1 MSLLHQPHWQDL
13 SGTPSTGVSPPS
25 LVVRSG
31 RMTPQRHAQ
40 IRQIYQR
47 FCMAKLTAVGD
58 FFVFNRVLSDG
69 TRVRLESMQGKDRVF
84 VWASDAQLEDP
95 WDRGWSFIPANDASR
110 GGFLRRPGAAS
121 DDLSAAAFMPIGNF
135 VSPAGK
141 AVHTF
146 VDATT
151 GNRRICTD
159 REGGARMWR
168 GGKSAHVLTYDSHAV
183 WVDGVKSALNPKA
196 PAITWIWGAA
206 IAKRGSEQ
214 WLVFVGEQRLW
225 AVRLKDLK
233 AQTTACVD
241 CGSVVDDDYVFA
253 PLTRWEF
260 SPDGMQAIALGGFD
274 APQGEAQ
281 SELRGVYRI
290 KLVPENGMVPFRL
303 EVSEQLR
310 ESAIKKRVINTFR
323 FNQAKRNFRL
333 LGWQDFAVD
342 AVSTYYG
349 VIRFEIDSGWGP
361 TFTHPGNPAPSLV
374 NPVTGAVE
382 NFRRM
387 GEYFD
392 PRMSPYMLTDT
403 GVIFH
408 TRPTNFTSQDIT
420 IQIPSGDFLFDDG
433 LGPTEIVYSRTFL
446 PRPSYTPA
454 PPPGQEVGRY
464 FAHLDGWLNENS
476 KTNSY
481 FFSRDNTVWEPY
493 YGAVNLEVIK
503 RRFGEHF
510 AIAAVAHEDRFSTP
524 NFSTLGELISACEG
538 RWSKATAGDNQ
549 SISASLN
556 RNYGSLV
563 AKNDYSSYLDFYE
576 YLAVNFPHLVR
587 QQQGGPGFVARQ
599 YATLDFADG
608 HTTIFKPGEQLP
620 DEAPSTD
627 MIYAD
632 FPWVDE
638 AGVTQNERRL
648 VEMTSETKRIR
659 ALAFSLDA
667 SARATPVYTLN
678 WTTDWVLESQ
688 VFLTGKA
695 YIAASYDPQGQERFL
710 YLEGDDN
717 QRLRYEGSAKA
728 SDEPVVQL
736 AWRFSGAMGYRL
748 VLGGEVIDSCTYAVA
763 DAVSL
768 PDAARNEGVYEGAE
782 NLGGP
787 SPTIRAGQITVHDF
801 DIALGHVL
809 YRKSEEVFSAVGAQ
823 SENRQ
828 TALRVSYCDFLKTPK
843 AKHQLG
849 EEKLFNSSQR
859 AVDYR
864 FELFADTKALFGK
877 TAPFFTTPNTIAI
890 NGAFVN
896 RFADGFG
903 PLVPQA
909 QKNEEGPLSG
919 EVEFRWATHWLTEM
933 MLYMPGVDNE
943 VCPLPEKVF
952 YGYDVVSD
960 AMRKVGRFT
969 KPPQSNLTL
978 RAYSDDCWMV
988 CYQNEMHIQSTS
1000 TENTT
1005 ARYFLKLAINKP
1017 VVEFD
1022 AANYFPFLGLSK
1034 KLLAP
1039 KFHIR
1044 KKP

>member
-1 MSLLHQPHWQDL
+1 MSLLTTPLWQDL

-69 TRVRLESMQGKDRVF
+69 TRVRLESMQGQDRVF
-84 VWASDAQLEDP
+84 VWASDAQLEDL
-95 WDRGWSFIPANDASR
+95 WDRGWSFIPANDVSR

-151 GNRRICTD
+151 GNRRLCTD

-183 WVDGVKSALNPKA
+183 WVDGVKSALSPKA
-196 PAITWIWGAA
+196 PAVTWIWGAA

-214 WLVFVGEQRLW
+214 WLVFVDEQRLW

-241 CGSVVDDDYVFA
+241 CGSVVDDDYVFD

-274 APQGEAQ
+274 APQGAAPVQ
-281 SELRGVYRI
+281 LTGIYRI
-290 KLVPENGMVPFRL
+290 QLVPENGMVPFRL

-323 FNQAKRNFRL
+323 FIQTKRNVRL

-349 VIRFEIDSGWGP
+349 VIRFDIDSGWGP
-361 TFTHPGNPAPSLV
+361 TFTTPSSSP
-374 NPVTGAVE
+374 PVGALKRYQVV
-382 NFRRM
+382 
-387 GEYFD
+387 GPYFD
-392 PRMSPYMLTDT
+392 PRMSIYNGHLGLHTD
-403 GVIFH
+403 
-408 TRPTNFTSQDIT
+408 PTNYTADPVEVR
-420 IQIPSGDFLFDDG
+420 IPRSDFLFDDG
-433 LGPTEIVYSRTFL
+433 HGPTEIVYSRTFW
-446 PRPSYTPA
+446 PRPAGVPA
-454 PPPGQEVGRY
+454 PPPGTGTATSLY
-464 FAHLDGWLNENS
+464 FEHLDGWLNEYAE
-476 KTNSY
+476 TTLH
-481 FFSRDNTVWEPY
+481 FFPKENTVWVPY
-493 YGAVNLEVIK
+493 YGAESLEAIK
-503 RRFGEHF
+503 RRSSEYL
-510 AIAAVAHEDRFSTP
+510 AIATVAREEQFSSP
-524 NFSTLGELISACEG
+524 NLPTLGDLISFCEG
-538 RWSKATAGDNQ
+538 RWDAVMAGNVS
-549 SISASLN
+549 SISESLHAIFD
-556 RNYGSLV
+556 LLF
-563 AKNDYSSYLDFYE
+563 AKSDYESHSDFIKHLARYSPNLLDPQREGPSFRTKKYAYLDLGTEGAIIYKSVE
-576 YLAVNFPHLVR
+576 GIPVEKSPIDN
-587 QQQGGPGFVARQ
+587 
-599 YATLDFADG
+599 
-608 HTTIFKPGEQLP
+608 
-620 DEAPSTD
+620 
-627 MIYAD
+627 IYAD

-638 AGVTQNERRL
+638 AGVAHSQFEL
-648 VEMTSETKRIR
+648 VETSVQKKRTMP
-659 ALAFSLDA
+659 LAFSLDA
-667 SARATPVYTLN
+667 IARATPVYTLS

-695 YIAASYDPQGQERFL
+695 YIAAGYDPQGQERFL
-710 YLEGDDN
+710 YLEGDDS

-728 SDEPVVQL
+728 DDEPVVQL

-748 VLGGEVIDSCTYAVA
+748 VLDDEVIDSCTYAVA

-768 PDAARNEGVYEGAE
+768 PDAAHNGGVYEGVE
-782 NLGGP
+782 NLAGP

-801 DIALGHVL
+801 DMALGHVL

-828 TALRVSYCDFLKTPK
+828 TALRLSYCDFLKTPK

-864 FELFADTKALFGK
+864 VALFSDTKALFGQ
-877 TAPFFTTPNTIAI
+877 TAPFFTVPNTIVI

-903 PLVPQA
+903 PLVPES
-909 QKNEEGPLSG
+909 QKNMTGPFS
-919 EVEFRWATHWLTEM
+919 EKAEPNWQTHWLTEM

-960 AMRKVGRFT
+960 AMEKVGRFT

-988 CYQNEMHIQSTS
+988 CYQNEMHLQSTS
-1000 TENTT
+1000 TDNTT

-1022 AANYFPFLGLSK
+1022 AANYFQFLGLSK

-1044 KKP
+1044 KKT